1 MITKTTRTMAILLLT
16 GVLGFLPA
24 FLAEGTAG
32 ASGPP
37 LKGVFADNFILLDQ
51 PVPAPKTALSLLDG
65 GEVTL
70 HDYRGKLLVVNF
82 WATWCAPCIREL
94 PSLERLQIN
103 NSAEGLEVL
112 AISLDRGGAA
122 QVGPFL
128 ADLGIGQMD
137 ILLDP
142 KLKLAGELAV
152 NGLPTTYL
160 LDQQGRILG
169 ALEGPVEWDGADA
182 LELLRY
188 YLSSELKIYRV
199 GTGSSEE

>member
-1 MITKTTRTMAILLLT
+1 MTTKKPHAIAVLLLT
-16 GVLGFLPA
+16 GFFVLLPA
-24 FLAEGTAG
+24 FFAEGKAG

-37 LKGVFADNFILLDQ
+37 LRGVFADNFILLDQ
-51 PVPAPKTALSLLDG
+51 PVPAPKTTLSLLHG
-65 GEVTL
+65 GEVTF

-103 NSAEGLEVL
+103 HSVEGLEVL

-122 QVGPFL
+122 TVGPFL
-128 ADLGIGQMD
+128 ADLGIEEME

-142 KLKLAGELAV
+142 KLKLAGALAV

-160 LDQQGRILG
+160 LDQRGRILG

-182 LELLRY
+182 LDLLRY
-188 YLSSELKIYRV
+188 YLAPEPEIHRV
-199 GTGSSEE
+199 GTGSSVE